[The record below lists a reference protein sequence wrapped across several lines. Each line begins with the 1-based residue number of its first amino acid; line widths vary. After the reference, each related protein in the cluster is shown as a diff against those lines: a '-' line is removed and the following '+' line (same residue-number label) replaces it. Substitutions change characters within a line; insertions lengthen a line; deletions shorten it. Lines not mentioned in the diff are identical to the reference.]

1 MWKGRGRS
9 QRGQQERQ
17 GISGVHWHIRGWL
30 VSSFEHL
37 NLTLQEDDEELSP
50 LPKSHAG
57 EGKTR
62 SRKGD
67 GRRLNRQTSTEESL
81 SHSRWNIIAWMCLLA
96 VILLLEVEFVSWNMS
111 LINFQGG
118 TRRWSKKA
126 SEGNKRCS
134 KEVAL
139 RYLLL
144 WCKPI
149 SLLPFNSIF
158 LQDDASESMKEMSTR
173 ARRTRKS
180 AQEEAASGRLER
192 QTSKDNRK
200 DSKDGWRDSK
210 DDISKKVSHDRYYF
224 TDSHYHQHFFVPCL
238 CHQLDNWH
246 NNHTC
251 TSSSW
256 AENYNFSTLKR
267 RNTGKKMDADKVRF

>member
-1 MWKGRGRS
+1 MQWSYFLDSYIEVWTKY
-9 QRGQQERQ
+9 Q
-17 GISGVHWHIRGWL
+17 GG
-30 VSSFEHL
+30 
-37 NLTLQEDDEELSP
+37 
-50 LPKSHAG
+50 A
-57 EGKTR
+57 
-62 SRKGD
+62 
-67 GRRLNRQTSTEESL
+67 GRRT
-81 SHSRWNIIAWMCLLA
+81 
-96 VILLLEVEFVSWNMS
+96 
-111 LINFQGG
+111 
-118 TRRWSKKA
+118 KKA
-126 SEGNKRCS
+126 SQGNKRCS

-149 SLLPFNSIF
+149 FLLLSISIF
-158 LQDDASESMKEMSTR
+158 QDDASESMKEMSTR

-224 TDSHYHQHFFVPCL
+224 TDSHFHQHFFVPCL

-267 RNTGKKMDADKVRF
+267 RNTGKKMDADKVRFEFRYLVLLCFSYILLLFCSRLKQLQAEMERRRKPLTQESR